1 MVWKYQYQTQYWCSH
16 LCFSILVTIVQTFI
30 RIKNV
35 SSIISSYP
43 ATLIFLYLFNK
54 LPLKCLIFE
63 DKDRPS
69 SYWTSVLQ
77 SCSFLSGR
85 PWLIHIHFIC
95 VHLIISRIKAKSN
108 DIIEPIFT
116 AKANYDLKPWG

>member
-1 MVWKYQYQTQYWCSH
+1 MDTVAENIQNMAVASGKGS
-16 LCFSILVTIVQTFI
+16 I

-54 LPLKCLIFE
+54 LPLKCLICE

-69 SYWTSVLQ
+69 TYWTSVLQ
-77 SCSFLSGR
+77 SCSFLRS
-85 PWLIHIHFIC
+85 PLYLAHAYSFHLC
-95 VHLIISRIKAKSN
+95 VIPLSA
-108 DIIEPIFT
+108 
-116 AKANYDLKPWG
+116 G